1 MSRGFLRKSSVN
13 TFIGIVWILFAV
25 GTSAQNAVSK
35 FRADSIRQ
43 SLSRIQ
49 KPQDKIPL
57 LKELIGLYWQLP
69 EEVPALKE
77 IIDIAMPLDSIGIV
91 YDAMAGLS
99 RYYYNVENRDSLLYW
114 VGQLDSLA
122 SKRHES
128 PRGLFLSGSLVCQD
142 YLWSGNYELAMD
154 KAMQYLDLARESKN
168 DYGLLRAYRDL
179 GMVYQ
184 RIKKDSDAVEIFGK
198 GLHLLKGEKANPAF
212 RIMYLSNMLES
223 TLLLGR
229 LSESEALLKQY
240 DHLLDSLE
248 RKYNGEGKIFPV
260 KRHRCLMSCY
270 YCELY
275 TMKGNSG
282 KAQAYLDQATAY
294 LDSSF
299 GDRVEA
305 QYLRTKSFYYWKEKD
320 YRHALSAVNL
330 ALKINRDLD
339 KLEMKKAILQSSGQ
353 LQEAVTIYEEI
364 INKTE
369 TINTDA
375 FDRQIEQ
382 LRVLND
388 LNDLEKQ
395 DRELKLKSEQEALK
409 QKQIVVSI
417 GLLLVLM
424 GLLYMLWR
432 IYMHTK
438 RLRNELLQE
447 KDSLIASEK
456 QLRVVTKEAEAA
468 NKKKSAF
475 IANISHEIRT
485 PLNAI
490 VGFSELISDE
500 SISAGEKKEFFSI
513 INNNSYLLL
522 NLINDILD
530 LSRLESGNMKF
541 IIEKTSLSD
550 CCRNALASVEH
561 RVFPGVQLTYTPS
574 EDPLHIQTDS
584 IRLQQLL
591 INLLTNACKFTK
603 EGEIN
608 LSYQIDEDKQRVRIT
623 VTDTG
628 CGIPEDKQK
637 AIFERFEKVD
647 EYAQGTGLG
656 LSISQTIIEH
666 LGGSIQLDP
675 TYKHGAR
682 FIVLH
687 PYNPLD
693 NPS

>member
-456 QLRVVTKEAEAA
+456 QLRVVTKEAEVA

-475 IANISHEIRT
+475 IANIR
-485 PLNAI
+485 
-490 VGFSELISDE
+490 F
-500 SISAGEKKEFFSI
+500 AGEVNHSSE
-513 INNNSYLLL
+513 LLL
-522 NLINDILD
+522 NLVNDVLD
-530 LSRLESGNMKF
+530 LSRLESGKIKF
-541 IIEKTSLSD
+541 SVKPNDLVA
-550 CCRNALASVEH
+550 CCQRALDSIRH
-561 RVFPGVQLTYTPS
+561 RVKPGVRLTFTPS
-574 EDPLHIQTDS
+574 LESYTLNTDAL
-584 IRLQQLL
+584 RLQQLL
-591 INLLTNACKFTK
+591 TNLLSNAAKFTS

-608 LSYQIDEDKQRVRIT
+608 LSFTVDEGKEEVRFS

-628 CGIPEDKQK
+628 CGIPEDKCEK
-637 AIFERFEKVD
+637 IFERFEKLD
-647 EYAQGTGLG
+647 DFIQGTGLG
-656 LSISQTIIEH
+656 LSVCQIISEQ
-666 LGGSIQLDP
+666 LNGSLSVDIS
-675 TYKHGAR
+675 YKDGAR
-682 FIVLH
+682 FVFIH
-687 PYNPLD
+687 PTNLIETPI
-693 NPS
+693 